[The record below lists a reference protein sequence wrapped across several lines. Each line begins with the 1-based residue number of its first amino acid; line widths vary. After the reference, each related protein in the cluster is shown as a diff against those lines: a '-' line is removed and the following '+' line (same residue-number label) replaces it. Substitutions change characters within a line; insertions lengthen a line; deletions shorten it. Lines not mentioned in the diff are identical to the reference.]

1 MKFFAILALTAAT
14 AVAGC
19 APNQGA
25 LTGAAIGATAGATLA
40 DSDDQIEAAIAGGAL
55 GAAVGN
61 AAQPRGTS
69 VRQCRYQRSNGT
81 TYVAPCP

>member
-1 MKFFAILALTAAT
+1 MKSIALILAAALVTA
-14 AVAGC
+14 C

-40 DSDDQIEAAIAGGAL
+40 DSDDQVEAAIAGGAI

-61 AAQPRGTS
+61 ATTANAGAR
-69 VRQCRYQRSNGT
+69 CRYTRPDGS
-81 TYVAPCP
+81 TYVAACP